1 MVEIDRTRAQRYVS
15 AVAAEETQR
24 QRVNRELIELLNE
37 LRLALPGVLV
47 LFGFLLA
54 VPFATR
60 FDAVTKLEKSAY
72 LVSLLCCVAGS
83 ILLMAPTALHRLRW
97 RDVDKEQLLRV
108 SNRLAIAGTVFLAGA
123 MTSAVLLVT
132 AMLLGVWEA
141 IVVTA
146 ATGAGFLLGWYILP
160 LLMAGRDGT
169 LR

>member
-1 MVEIDRTRAQRYVS
+1 M
-15 AVAAEETQR
+15 AAEETHR

-60 FDAVTKLEKSAY
+60 FEAVTELEKSAY

-141 IVVTA
+141 VVVTV
-146 ATGAGFLLGWYILP
+146 ATGAGFMLGWYVLP
-160 LLMAGRDGT
+160 LMMRGKDESSR
-169 LR
+169 